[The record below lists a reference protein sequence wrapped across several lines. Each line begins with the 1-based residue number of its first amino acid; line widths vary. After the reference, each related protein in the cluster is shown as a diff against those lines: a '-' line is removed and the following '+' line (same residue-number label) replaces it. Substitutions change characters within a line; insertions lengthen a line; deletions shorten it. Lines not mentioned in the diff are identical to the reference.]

1 MNIKLERRNAIKLL
15 YKQGISIDDI
25 QLVSGL
31 SRKTIEGIV
40 RPKKY
45 MVIDQL
51 LSEIGQ
57 NWNAVKGSAK

>member
-15 YKQGISIDDI
+15 YKQGVSIDDI

-40 RPKKY
+40 QPKKLR
-45 MVIDQL
+45 VIDQL
-51 LSEIGQ
+51 LNEIGQ
-57 NWNAVKGSAK
+57 NWNVVKSGTK